1 MKKNKMKW
9 AYETLACHLSEGHR
23 MPGVENAFASGTYC
37 IERYGEA
44 LSAYER
50 LCDRLGV
57 VDEDR
62 DVETIFNAFFD
73 IQEYLCCKMYQYGAQ
88 FGE

>member
-1 MKKNKMKW
+1 MSRKKMEW
-9 AYETLACHLSEGHR
+9 AYETMTCHLKEGYR
-23 MPGVENAFASGTYC
+23 MPGVEDAFAAGTYC

-62 DVETIFNAFFD
+62 DVEDIFNAFFD
-73 IQEYLCCKMYQYGAQ
+73 IQEYLCYKMYQYGAQ